1 MTLDVSRLGLT
12 VPRASFITRE
22 PPLSTANRRSRQ
34 VIALSLRVGSAH
46 SWQVE
51 TDGMWSPR
59 SAWRS
64 CRLGLRRLADCVVQQ
79 SVAPVVSQHQV
90 LAGADL
96 LAENLSGRSQ
106 SGVVRAKLVGKQNQL
121 AEA

>member
-1 MTLDVSRLGLT
+1 
-12 VPRASFITRE
+12 
-22 PPLSTANRRSRQ
+22 
-34 VIALSLRVGSAH
+34 
-46 SWQVE
+46 
-51 TDGMWSPR
+51 
-59 SAWRS
+59 
-64 CRLGLRRLADCVVQQ
+64 VVQQ

-96 LAENLSGRSQ
+96 LTENLSGCSQ